1 MSQISKVVPSV
12 KNELASIPEIRE
24 VDALIR
30 ARISITDVARFVQDR
45 LGRMKNV
52 PPDSMRTAISE
63 RMATLKAEDASG
75 RVHSAT
81 ESPTSPRK
89 PGVLAATLYDR
100 VASGID
106 ALVEID
112 ALYLSQRDRLG
123 WLIGKENGE
132 DEYNEKIH
140 KEFRVAVGI
149 LETRAELQE
158 RLGLTGGA
166 SKDSLEVSLKLKGVR
181 TRHGVTT
188 AEVMANPESRQRVM
202 NLAQQLIGLG
212 ASGAL
217 PSGEEPS

>member
-1 MSQISKVVPSV
+1 MISKVVPSV
-12 KNELASIPEIRE
+12 KNELAGLPEIRE

-30 ARISITDVARFVQDR
+30 ARISITDVARFIQER
-45 LGRMKNV
+45 LGRMRDV
-52 PPDSMRTAISE
+52 PPDSMRTAISD
-63 RMATLKAEDASG
+63 RMAALKAQDESG

-81 ESPTSPRK
+81 ESPLTPRQ
-89 PGVLAATLYDR
+89 PGVLAATLYSR

-112 ALYLSQRDRLG
+112 ALYLAQRDRLG
-123 WLIGKENGE
+123 WLIGLEAGDKV
-132 DEYNEKIH
+132 YNEKLN

-149 LETRAELQE
+149 LETRADLQE
-158 RLGLTGGA
+158 RLGLTGGS

-181 TRHGVTT
+181 TRHGATT

-202 NLAQQLIGLG
+202 TLAQQLIGLG

-217 PSGEEPS
+217 PPGEKPS